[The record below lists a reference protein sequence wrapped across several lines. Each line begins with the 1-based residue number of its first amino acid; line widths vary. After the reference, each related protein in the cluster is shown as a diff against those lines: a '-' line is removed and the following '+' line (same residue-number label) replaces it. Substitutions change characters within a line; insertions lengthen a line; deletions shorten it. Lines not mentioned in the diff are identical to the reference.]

1 MKSSLFPDVNVWLA
15 LSHGVHIHH
24 GMASDWLQSLP
35 ECGLFF
41 CRFTQLGLLRLL
53 TTPQVMGVEVMTQR
67 GAWQVYRKW
76 YEDSRIEFLRE
87 PESATFETLFH
98 QLSLK
103 PQASPKVWADAYLA
117 AFAKSSGLTVVTF
130 DRSFPGAGSSAVTV
144 LPAASSKRNH

>member
-15 LSHGVHIHH
+15 LSHSVHTHH
-24 GMASDWLQSLP
+24 RIATDWFQSLP

-53 TTPQVMGVEVMTQR
+53 TTPQVMGTEVLTQR

-76 YEDSRIEFLRE
+76 YEDSRIEFHRE
-87 PESATFETLFH
+87 PESPAFEVLFH

-103 PQASPKVWADAYLA
+103 PHASPKVWADAYLA
-117 AFAKSSGLTVVTF
+117 AFAKSSGLRVVTF
-130 DRSFPGAGSSAVTV
+130 DRSFPGAGSPSVTV
-144 LPAASSKRNH
+144 LPARFLKT